1 MNIAGSSAFV
11 TGAGSGIGRALAL
24 LLAERGAA
32 HVTVADLD
40 AASAEETVR
49 LIADSGG
56 RAGALRLDVT
66 DTAALEAAIA
76 ATVATHSLDIMINN
90 AGIIGGPPAFP
101 AMTMARI
108 EQMIAVNLT
117 ATIAGSK
124 FAIEQMQAR
133 GHGGAILV
141 TASRASL
148 VPSRADPVYTATKAG
163 ILMFVRSCR
172 ELAAECGIRVNAICP
187 GVTATGMLALTGG
200 DEPADWLQQK
210 LEREGIMTAEHVAG
224 IGIGLIEDD
233 SKAGDYALIEN
244 DADR

>member
-76 ATVATHSLDIMINN
+76 ATAATHGLDIMINN

-108 EQMIAVNLT
+108 EQM
-117 ATIAGSK
+117 
-124 FAIEQMQAR
+124 QAR
-133 GHGGAILV
+133 GRGGAILI

-172 ELAAECGIRVNAICP
+172 ELAAECGIRINAICP

-200 DEPADWLQQK
+200 DQPADWLQQK